1 MLDLAIRRQ
10 LGTFSLDIALQAPDS
25 GLTAL
30 FGRSGAGKTSVIA
43 AIAGLLRPEE
53 GHIRVA
59 DQTLFDA
66 ARGID
71 LPAHRRRIGYV
82 FQDARLFPHLT
93 VHDNLLYGFRRAPAD
108 GTPRHSPERIIAL
121 LGIEDLLARRPGTL
135 SGGEKQRVAIGRA
148 LLAQPRILLMDEPLA
163 ALDAPRRREIL
174 PYLERLRDELRLPI
188 VYVSHALDEVLR
200 LANRVAI
207 IEGGRVAALGTP
219 AELSL
224 RPELRALM
232 GEYDAGALIEA
243 RVLAADRE
251 YGLTTLAFPGGELR
265 VPGIDAAPG
274 SRLTLRIRA
283 RDVSI
288 ALWPP
293 AGLSIRNV
301 LPAIVAAIRE
311 APGNALAEVTLDTGG
326 SLLLARITR
335 EAVHRLGLKKGQAVH
350 ALVKSV
356 SFEAQD

>member
-1 MLDLAIRRQ
+1 MLDLVIRKS
-10 LGTFSLDIALQAPDS
+10 LGDFRLDISLQVP
-25 GLTAL
+25 GGGVLAL
-30 FGRSGAGKTSVIA
+30 FGRSGAGKTSVIS
-43 AIAGLLRPEE
+43 AIAGLLRPED

-59 DQTLFDA
+59 EQTLFDA

-71 LPAHRRRIGYV
+71 LPPHRRRVGYV

-93 VHDNLLYGFRRAPAD
+93 VRDNLLYGFRRAPKDLTLA
-108 GTPRHSPERIIAL
+108 HAPEHIIAL
-121 LGIEDLLARRPGTL
+121 LGIEHLLARRPAAL

-174 PYLERLRDELRLPI
+174 PYLERLRDELRLPV

-219 AELSL
+219 SELSL
-224 RPELRALM
+224 RPELRSLL
-232 GEYDAGALIEA
+232 GDSEAGAIIEA
-243 RVLAADRE
+243 TVLSVDPD

-265 VPGIDAAPG
+265 VPGIDARAG

-301 LPAIVAAIRE
+301 LPAIVAGIRE
-311 APGNALAEVTLDTGG
+311 DTGALAEVTLDLGGG

-335 EAVHRLGLKKGQAVH
+335 EAVHRLGLQPGQPVH

-356 SFEAQD
+356 SFEARD